1 MTNFRR
7 RIGTGDNVKR
17 RDFLK
22 YGAALGLTCG
32 NAKAQESPPIL
43 PPGVKEASG
52 RGGDLA
58 LVNAKI
64 ITLEPNQPEVAA
76 ALVRR
81 GRIVL
86 VGSDAEVKAQAL
98 NATVFD
104 ARGRTIVPGFID
116 AHAHFEMACCAVA
129 YQAQCHTPPLQS
141 LREIFDT
148 LRAHVAKTPKGRWVI
163 GRGGFGFSNLVEE
176 KRFPTRQE
184 LDSITMEHP
193 MVLYAG
199 FHVGILNTIALQ
211 ELGLWDAAT
220 SKTPRGAVVHRDDAG
235 VPTGVATEIW
245 PMVPGYSIEEVKA
258 AIKAHSRDLFTS
270 KGITSI
276 QTLPLW
282 SGDLR
287 ADQELQASGDLPIR
301 LRAYYHVPKVTSLQG
316 LLDLGLLPGT
326 GDEMFRFGGVKIFI
340 DGTGGDGV
348 GHASDDLKWTQAELN
363 QFVSQAHSGGL
374 QLWMHAVTHTGI
386 VFACNAVEEAMH
398 RDPRPLR
405 HRIEHV
411 SRLESIEDIRRIRR
425 LGMLVTITPSQER
438 KHPIPG
444 RPWGRNFKTLVEEV
458 INPIAVTDATG
469 TIPIFSPLF
478 GIASVVAKP
487 DEGGSASE
495 GGNLSFEDALRMW
508 TIWAARGGFEE
519 QEKGSIAVG
528 KLGDFA
534 VLSAD
539 PRGRQGSELFD
550 LKVQATI
557 LGGDVVFGG

>member
-1 MTNFRR
+1 M
-7 RIGTGDNVKR
+7 KR
-17 RDFLK
+17 RDFVK
-22 YGAALGLTCG
+22 YGVALGTGLASG
-32 NAKAQESPPIL
+32 HALAQL
-43 PPGVKEASG
+43 PAGVKEASG
-52 RGGDLA
+52 RGSDLA

-64 ITLEPNQPEVAA
+64 MTLDPNRPEASA
-76 ALVRR
+76 ALVRN

-86 VGSDAEVKAQAL
+86 VGTNAEVKAQAGT
-98 NATVFD
+98 ATLFD
-104 ARGRTIVPGFID
+104 TGGRTVVPGFVD
-116 AHAHFEMACCAVA
+116 AHAHFEMTCNAAA
-129 YQAQCHTPPLQS
+129 YQAQCHTPPLRS
-141 LREIFDT
+141 LYEIFDV
-148 LRAHVAKTPKGRWVI
+148 LRAQAAKTPKGKWVV
-163 GRGGFGFSNLVEE
+163 GRGGFGFSNVVEE

-184 LDSITMEHP
+184 LDAITMEHP
-193 MVLYAG
+193 LALYAG
-199 FHVGILNTIALQ
+199 LHVEMFNTIAFQ

-220 SKTPRGAVVHRDDAG
+220 SKAPRGAVVHRDAAG

-245 PMVPGYSIEEVKA
+245 PMVPGYSIEETKAAVKA
-258 AIKAHSRDLFTS
+258 HGRNLFTA

-301 LRAYYHVPKVTSLQG
+301 LRAYYHIPKVTSLQG
-316 LLDLGLLPGT
+316 LLDTGLLPGA

-340 DGTGGDGV
+340 DGTAGDGL
-348 GHASDDLKWTQAELN
+348 GHASDDLKWTPAELN
-363 QFVSQAHSGGL
+363 EFVSQAHSGGL
-374 QLWMHAVTHTGI
+374 QLWMHTVTHTGI
-386 VFACNAVEEAMH
+386 VFGCNAVEEAMR

-405 HRIEHV
+405 HRLEHV
-411 SRLESIEDIRRIRR
+411 SRLESTEEIRRIRK
-425 LGMLVTITPSQER
+425 LGMLVTITPAQER
-438 KHPIPG
+438 TRPVLG
-444 RPWGRNFKTLVEEV
+444 RPWGRNFKTLVEER

-487 DEGGSASE
+487 EEGGSASE

-519 QEKGSIAVG
+519 QDKGSIAVG

-539 PRGRQGSELFD
+539 PRGRPGSELFD
-550 LKVQATI
+550 IKVQATI
-557 LGGDVVFGG
+557 LGGEVVFGG